1 MPDDD
6 QLQKSSFFLQLI
18 VMMKHVRTTPRVEP
32 APPASSA
39 APLPAGGWPAAACE
53 APSGQQRTLGSW
65 AGWAEWAAEAVW
77 LGPRAEQAVRYF
89 VVAAVTTNVLVFPF
103 VLAFHGPVPMSRKQ
117 AASQTI
123 AQRPG
128 QLALPPEAPSALDHA
143 SGCPKLTP
151 QAPRPVSAK
160 QPLLFRSCWTAAY
173 SIQSGIGSVPYTGR
187 SARAQRARLPSG
199 MSFCCGVTSCEKQ
212 RSFDHMR
219 PLPARP
225 VGRGWPGGDS
235 RGLPWALAS
244 AGPVCSDDSSSR
256 SPFWAMLPTYSY
268 NIHPTCT

>member
-1 MPDDD
+1 MFFG
-6 QLQKSSFFLQLI
+6 KCRFSKRNFRVFTRRRSVEKVVIFLQLI

-39 APLPAGGWPAAACE
+39 APLPAGGWPTAACE

-128 QLALPPEAPSALDHA
+128 QLALPPEAP
-143 SGCPKLTP
+143 
-151 QAPRPVSAK
+151 
-160 QPLLFRSCWTAAY
+160 
-173 SIQSGIGSVPYTGR
+173 
-187 SARAQRARLPSG
+187 QR
-199 MSFCCGVTSCEKQ
+199 
-212 RSFDHMR
+212 
-219 PLPARP
+219 
-225 VGRGWPGGDS
+225 
-235 RGLPWALAS
+235 
-244 AGPVCSDDSSSR
+244 
-256 SPFWAMLPTYSY
+256 
-268 NIHPTCT
+268 